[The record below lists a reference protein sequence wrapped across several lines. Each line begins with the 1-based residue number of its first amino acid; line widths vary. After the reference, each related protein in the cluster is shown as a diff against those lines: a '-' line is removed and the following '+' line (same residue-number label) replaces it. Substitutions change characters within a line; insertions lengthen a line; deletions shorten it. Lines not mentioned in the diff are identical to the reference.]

1 MESELTIANLA
12 KVKAISE
19 EDVYVTRRYSVK
31 GDKSTMKE
39 LEKEYTYIL
48 LVFIQ
53 QHLKDTLEPNKK
65 STIWNRKPPFKYF
78 YLNKKLFP
86 HKILNDG
93 FRYCMV
99 PFFN

>member
-19 EDVYVTRRYSVK
+19 EDVYVTRRYSIK

-48 LVFIQ
+48 FVFI
-53 QHLKDTLEPNKK
+53 
-65 STIWNRKPPFKYF
+65 
-78 YLNKKLFP
+78 
-86 HKILNDG
+86 
-93 FRYCMV
+93 
-99 PFFN
+99 